1 MELLNTLG
9 INGWLLMWQVILFL
23 VLLFLLKTFAYKPI
37 LTALDER
44 EARLKKGLAD
54 AAQAGRDA
62 AEAAKEKETTL
73 RAAAQEAEK
82 MVGTART
89 DAETLR
95 AEMLAEAK
103 AEVEQALVHGRSQLD
118 AERAAMLRG
127 VEAELSGVVHAATEK
142 VLARTVTGAD
152 HEKLVAEAVAV
163 ATQARV

>member
-23 VLLFLLKTFAYKPI
+23 VLLFILKTFAYKPI
-37 LTALDER
+37 LAALDER

-54 AAQAGRDA
+54 ADQARRDA

-89 DAETLR
+89 DAEGLR
-95 AEMLAEAK
+95 AEMLTKAK
-103 AEVEQALVHGRSQLD
+103 AEVEQTLAHGRAQLD

-142 VLARTVTGAD
+142 VLARTVTGQD
-152 HEKLVAEAVAV
+152 HQKLVAEAVAA